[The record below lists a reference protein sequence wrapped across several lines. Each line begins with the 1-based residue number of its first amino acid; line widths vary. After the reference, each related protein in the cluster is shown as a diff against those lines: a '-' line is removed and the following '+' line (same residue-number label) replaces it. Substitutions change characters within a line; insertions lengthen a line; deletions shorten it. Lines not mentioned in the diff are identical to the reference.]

1 MTTEDRSD
9 VSSSDSST
17 LPAGFLELD
26 DDLPPKILWSCVSRN
41 NVILAEASEVGPNE
55 KEAVTQTAKELLDRK
70 PTPGFEYHT
79 QSRLTN
85 LLKNRW
91 GKQFRAKLTET
102 SSSSPRPLKGIKFH
116 VYEHISSGDADV
128 VPWDQEDAPH
138 LRIWIFAAVFDAEH
152 TTRQEVQSFIE
163 KMVTITEALRDD
175 DYTWQTAGTLGLQ
188 DTFAPVLQQRME
200 EVTYLGKV
208 AMLQEKVHA
217 CQEQMEEN
225 IQLILER
232 GEKIEDLNEEV
243 SQMKEMTKIFKKKA
257 KKVKQKQMMKN
268 AKYGLI
274 AGTVATAA
282 ATAAAIPL
290 VALL

>member
-1 MTTEDRSD
+1 M
-9 VSSSDSST
+9 SSSSSEEST
-17 LPAGFLELD
+17 TQEQIPHDFLSME

-41 NVILAEASEVGPNE
+41 NTILAEASDVTPAE
-55 KEAVTQTAKELLDRK
+55 KQAVTQTAKELLDRK

-85 LLKNRW
+85 LLQNRL
-91 GKQFRAKLTET
+91 GKKFRAKLTET
-102 SSSSPRPLKGIKFH
+102 SSSSSSRPLKGIKFH
-116 VYEHISSGDADV
+116 VYEHISTDDSDL
-128 VPWDQEDAPH
+128 VPWEEDAPH
-138 LRIWIFAAVFDAEH
+138 LRIWIFAAVFDGEH

-163 KMVTITEALRDD
+163 KIVTITETFRDD
-175 DYTWQTAGTLGLQ
+175 DYTWQTAETLGLQ
-188 DTFAPVLQQRME
+188 DSFAPVLQQRME

-208 AMLQEKVHA
+208 AMLQQKVHA

-232 GEKIEDLNEEV
+232 GEKIEDLDQEANH
-243 SQMKEMTKIFKKKA
+243 MKEMTKVFKKKA
-257 KKVKQKQMMKN
+257 KEVKRKHMLKN

-274 AGTVATAA
+274 AGTA
-282 ATAAAIPL
+282 ATTVVAAAAIPL